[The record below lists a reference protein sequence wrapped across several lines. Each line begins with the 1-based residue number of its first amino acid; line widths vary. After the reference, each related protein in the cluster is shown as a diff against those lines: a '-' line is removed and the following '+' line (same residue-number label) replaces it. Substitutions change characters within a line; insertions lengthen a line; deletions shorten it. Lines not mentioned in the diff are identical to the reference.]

1 MLPNKPTPLP
11 TEHHRWI
18 LPLYGLV
25 LVGMLFGW
33 WLLPNG
39 ISPLKAQGSAVITQF
54 NTAVLNNPV
63 YLLLR
68 PRDPVRLTEQVTAI
82 ATDGTAPAA
91 PTLLRT
97 IDQKVGKI
105 ITLEWEP
112 ALGEEYTGY
121 NIYRAQTA
129 DAEGKLVISD
139 YGDITYT
146 DETAETGTTYYYS
159 VQGIVRGQ
167 AGKSVSQRSNVVTGT
182 ATDSTPP
189 HAPTQVQAENT
200 QDGLSITLT
209 WVNPTESDFAGIRIY
224 RSSTF
229 GALGELIAENIQGE
243 TYTDTA
249 VPQNNLSIY
258 YTVTSVDVIGNESP
272 STLRTAPPGNPNP
285 FQVLYQ

>member
-1 MLPNKPTPLP
+1 MLPNKPTPP
-11 TEHHRWI
+11 PEHHRWI

-39 ISPLKAQGSAVITQF
+39 ISPLKAQSTAVITQF
-54 NTAVLNNPV
+54 NTAIMNNPV

-68 PRDPVRLTEQVTAI
+68 PRVPVRLPSQVTAI
-82 ATDGTAPAA
+82 ATDETTPAA
-91 PTLLRT
+91 PTLLRA
-97 IDQKVGKI
+97 IDQKVGQI

-121 NIYRAQTA
+121 NVYRALTQ
-129 DAEGKLVISD
+129 DAEGKLLIGD
-139 YGDITYT
+139 YADITYT
-146 DETAETGTTYYYS
+146 DATAETGTTYYYS
-159 VQGIVRGQ
+159 IEGVVRGST
-167 AGKSVSQRSNVVTGT
+167 GKSASQRSNILTGT

-189 HAPTQVQAENT
+189 HAPTEVIAKNT

-209 WVNPTESDFAGIRIY
+209 WVNPPEADFAGVRVY
-224 RSSTF
+224 RSVSF
-229 GALGELIAENIQGE
+229 GSLGELIADAVQGE

-249 VPQNNLSIY
+249 VPQNNLSVY

-272 STLRTAPPGNPNP
+272 STLRTTPPGNSNP